1 MQLLAL
7 AVGPAFL
14 VLHVVYALD
23 RRREPWP
30 NLLKYCVA
38 GGLAVF
44 LAALAED
51 LGLGAFRSLAPEW
64 SEHTLAG
71 LSFTAFALVALVE
84 EACKLAPVA
93 LFGPFDR
100 RIDEPF
106 DWIVYSVASALGF
119 AAVEN
124 LYYVADGGVGT
135 ALARA
140 LTAVPSH
147 ALDGTL
153 MGYHLALASLATR
166 PGERLRR
173 RVLALVEPTLW
184 HGAYDALLLVS
195 QERDERGA
203 GTGAWTSAW
212 FVLVGLQWIV
222 AARRLSQARQLE
234 ARKTPPL
241 LYPLSATRFVR
252 RRRG

>member
-14 VLHVVYALD
+14 VLHVFYALD

-38 GGLAVF
+38 GGLSVF
-44 LAALAED
+44 LAALLED
-51 LGLGAFRSLAPEW
+51 LGLGGLRALAPQW
-64 SEHTLAG
+64 SEHSLGGLA
-71 LSFTAFALVALVE
+71 FTAFVLVALVE
-84 EACKLAPVA
+84 EACKLAPVVF
-93 LFGPFDR
+93 FGAFDR
-100 RIDEPF
+100 HIDEPF

-153 MGYHLALASLATR
+153 MGYHLALASIATQ

-173 RVLALVEPTLW
+173 RALALVEPMLW

-195 QERDERGA
+195 EERA
-203 GTGAWTSAW
+203 GRDAATGSWSAAW

-222 AARRLSQARQLE
+222 AARRLASARAL
-234 ARKTPPL
+234 APRKTPPL
-241 LYPLSATRFVR
+241 FYPLSATRYVR

>member
-14 VLHVVYALD
+14 VLHVIYALD
-23 RRREPWP
+23 RRREPWL

-44 LAALAED
+44 AAALIED
-51 LGLGAFRSLAPEW
+51 LGLSTLRRLAPEW
-64 SEHTLAG
+64 SEHSVPG
-71 LSFTAFALVALVE
+71 LFLEAFVLVALVE
-84 EACKLAPVA
+84 ELCKLAPLA
-93 LFGPFDR
+93 LLGAFDK

-106 DWIVYSVASALGF
+106 DWVVYAVASALGF

-153 MGYHLALASLATR
+153 MGYHLALASVAGSN
-166 PGERLRR
+166 GERIRR
-173 RVLALVEPTLW
+173 RVLALLEPTLW

-195 QERDERGA
+195 DERAGRDESSLR
-203 GTGAWTSAW
+203 WTAAW
-212 FVLVGLQWIV
+212 FVLVALQWV
-222 AARRLSQARQLE
+222 VCARRIAR
-234 ARKTPPL
+234 AREFVPRTTPPL
-241 LYPLSATRFVR
+241 LYPLSATRWAR
-252 RRRG
+252 RPRP

>member
-14 VLHVVYALD
+14 VLHLVYALD
-23 RRREPWP
+23 RRREPWF
-30 NLLKYCVA
+30 NLVKYCVA

-44 LAALAED
+44 LAALLED
-51 LGLGAFRSLAPEW
+51 LGLGSARALAPQW
-64 SEHTLAG
+64 SEHALGGLA
-71 LSFTAFALVALVE
+71 FTAFVLVALVE
-84 EACKLAPVA
+84 EACKLGPVA
-93 LFGPFDR
+93 LFGAFDR
-100 RIDEPF
+100 HIDEPF

-124 LYYVADGGVGT
+124 LYYVADGGAGT

-153 MGYHLALASLATR
+153 MGYHLALASVATR

-173 RVLALVEPTLW
+173 RVLALLEPTLW
-184 HGAYDALLLVS
+184 HGAYDALLLVAE
-195 QERDERGA
+195 ERADRGA
-203 GTGAWTSAW
+203 ATRSWTAAW

-222 AARRLSQARQLE
+222 AARRISRAREL
-234 ARKTPPL
+234 APRKTPPL
-241 LYPLSATRFVR
+241 LYPLSATRYVR
-252 RRRG
+252 RRRT